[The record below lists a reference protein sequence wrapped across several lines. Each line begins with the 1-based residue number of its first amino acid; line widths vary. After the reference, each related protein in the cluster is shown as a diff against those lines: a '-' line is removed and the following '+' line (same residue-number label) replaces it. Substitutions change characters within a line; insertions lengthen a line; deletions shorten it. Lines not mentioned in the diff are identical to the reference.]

1 MTRKWQTVN
10 GEIQRVPGTENDK
23 LTLGEQM
30 ILQPE
35 LNLITKPTQPTLPG
49 FEDLPKTKNE
59 KFKYES
65 WNGKTKPDPTYAQY
79 IDKEQRL
86 YESIG
91 LPGYETPEKS
101 NVSYKKLKDAE
112 LLVDKANKKSVK
124 QLTDLKNFGR
134 SKHQEKATYPF
145 DTPDGINHFTKIIKE
160 EATHKLS
167 PKENKDIDIL
177 NKEMKLSVLKDEVG
191 GLKKFDNLDSTSYPS
206 DPEQRRRLKNIANL
220 EKDLGYIQKENN
232 VPYKK
237 DTRSPAQKNRDKF
250 NLWSEI
256 KKDKSYGNLKDVRKI
271 VNDEY
276 KKHGTKN
283 LTPDEHKYLDKKSKP
298 VYPEVIFRPEPEI
311 SSSTFKKD
319 DRPVEQIVREL
330 ADARLV
336 REQKEWDRRYGKFGI
351 TQLKRP
357 E

>member
-1 MTRKWQTVN
+1 
-10 GEIQRVPGTENDK
+10 
-23 LTLGEQM
+23 
-30 ILQPE
+30 
-35 LNLITKPTQPTLPG
+35 
-49 FEDLPKTKNE
+49 
-59 KFKYES
+59 
-65 WNGKTKPDPTYAQY
+65 
-79 IDKEQRL
+79 
-86 YESIG
+86 
-91 LPGYETPEKS
+91 
-101 NVSYKKLKDAE
+101 VSYKKLKDAE

-124 QLTDLKNFGR
+124 QLTDLKNFGK
-134 SKHQEKATYPF
+134 SKYQEKATYPY
-145 DTPDGINHFTKIIKE
+145 DTPKGINWATKIMKE
-160 EATHKLS
+160 ESAHTLS

-177 NKEMKLSVLKDEVG
+177 NKEMKLSSLKGEIKG
-191 GLKKFDNLDSTSYPS
+191 IKKYDNLDPTTYPS
-206 DPEQRRRLKNIANL
+206 DPEQRRRLKNIADL
-220 EKDLGYIQKENN
+220 EKDLGYVQKENN
-232 VPYKK
+232 VPYQN
-237 DTRSPAQKNRDKF
+237 DTRSPVQKKRDKF

-311 SSSTFKKD
+311 SSSTFKKE

-330 ADARLV
+330 ADQRLV

>member
-49 FEDLPKTKNE
+49 FENLPTT
-59 KFKYES
+59 
-65 WNGKTKPDPTYAQY
+65 KTKPKDLSYGGY
-79 IDKEQRL
+79 IDREQRL
-86 YESIG
+86 YEN
-91 LPGYETPEKS
+91 LNMPGYETPEKS

-134 SKHQEKATYPF
+134 SKHQEKATYPY
-145 DTPDGINHFTKIIKE
+145 DTPKGINWATKIMKE
-160 EATHKLS
+160 ESAHTLS

-177 NKEMKLSVLKDEVG
+177 NKEMKLSSLKGEIKG
-191 GLKKFDNLDSTSYPS
+191 IKKYDNLDPTTYPS
-206 DPEQRRRLKNIANL
+206 DPEQRRRLKNIADL
-220 EKDLGYIQKENN
+220 EKDLGYVQKENN
-232 VPYKK
+232 VPYQN
-237 DTRSPAQKNRDKF
+237 DTRSPVQKKRDKF

-311 SSSTFKKD
+311 SSSTFKKE

>member
-10 GEIQRVPGTENDK
+10 GEIQRVPGTENEK
-23 LTLGEQM
+23 LTLGEQI

-35 LNLITKPTQPTLPG
+35 LNLITKAEPTQPTLPG
-49 FEDLPKTKNE
+49 FENLPT
-59 KFKYES
+59 
-65 WNGKTKPDPTYAQY
+65 TKPKPKDLSYGGY
-79 IDKEQRL
+79 IDREQRL

-101 NVSYKKLKDAE
+101 NVSYKKLKE
-112 LLVDKANKKSVK
+112 VESSIDKANKKTVK
-124 QLTDLKNFGR
+124 QLTDLQNFGR
-134 SKHQEKATYPF
+134 SKHQEKATYPY
-145 DTPDGINHFTKIIKE
+145 DTPKGINWATKIMKE
-160 EATHKLS
+160 ESPHTLS

-177 NKEMKLSVLKDEVG
+177 NKEMKLSSLKGEIKG
-191 GLKKFDNLDSTSYPS
+191 IKKYDNLDPTTYPS
-206 DPEQRRRLKNIANL
+206 DPEQRRRLKNIADL
-220 EKDLGYIQKENN
+220 EKDLGYVQKENN
-232 VPYKK
+232 VPYQN
-237 DTRSPAQKNRDKF
+237 DTRSPVQKKRDKF

-256 KKDKSYGNLKDVRKI
+256 KKDKTHNNLKDVRRI

-283 LTPDEHKYLDKKSKP
+283 LTPDEHKYLDKKPKP
-298 VYPEVIFRPEPEI
+298 VYPEVIFKPEPEI
-311 SSSTFKKD
+311 SSPTFKKE

-336 REQKEWDRRYGKFGI
+336 REQRDWDKRYGKFGI

>member
-35 LNLITKPTQPTLPG
+35 LNLITKPTQPALPG
-49 FEDLPKTKNE
+49 FENLPTKTPKAKDLSYGGYVE
-59 KFKYES
+59 
-65 WNGKTKPDPTYAQY
+65 
-79 IDKEQRL
+79 KEQRL
-86 YESIG
+86 YEN
-91 LPGYETPEKS
+91 LNMPGYETPEKS
-101 NVSYKKLKDAE
+101 NVSYKKLKE
-112 LLVDKANKKSVK
+112 VESSIDKANKKTVK
-124 QLTDLKNFGR
+124 QLTDLQNFGR
-134 SKHQEKATYPF
+134 SKHQEKATYPY
-145 DTPDGINHFTKIIKE
+145 DTPKGINWATKIMKE
-160 EATHKLS
+160 ESTHTLS

-177 NKEMKLSVLKDEVG
+177 NKEMKLSSLKGEIKG
-191 GLKKFDNLDSTSYPS
+191 IKKYDNLDPTTYPS
-206 DPEQRRRLKNIANL
+206 DPEQRRRLKNIADL
-220 EKDLGYIQKENN
+220 EKDLGYVQKENN
-232 VPYKK
+232 VPYQN
-237 DTRSPAQKNRDKF
+237 DTRSPVQKKRDKF

-256 KKDKSYGNLKDVRKI
+256 KKDKTHNNLKDVRRI

-311 SSSTFKKD
+311 SSSTFKKE

-330 ADARLV
+330 ADQRLV

>member
-10 GEIQRVPGTENDK
+10 GEIQRVPGTENEK
-23 LTLGEQM
+23 LTLGEQI

-35 LNLITKPTQPTLPG
+35 LNLITKAEPTQPTLPG
-49 FEDLPKTKNE
+49 FENLPT
-59 KFKYES
+59 
-65 WNGKTKPDPTYAQY
+65 TKPKPKDLSYGGY
-79 IDKEQRL
+79 IDREQRL
-86 YESIG
+86 YEN
-91 LPGYETPEKS
+91 LNMPGYGTPEKS

-134 SKHQEKATYPF
+134 SKHQEKATYPY
-145 DTPDGINHFTKIIKE
+145 DTPKGINWATKIMKE
-160 EATHKLS
+160 ESAHTLS

-177 NKEMKLSVLKDEVG
+177 NKEMKLSSLKGEIKG
-191 GLKKFDNLDSTSYPS
+191 IKKYDNLDPTTYPS
-206 DPEQRRRLKNIANL
+206 DPEQRRRLKNIADL
-220 EKDLGYIQKENN
+220 EKDLGYVQKENN
-232 VPYKK
+232 VPYQN
-237 DTRSPAQKNRDKF
+237 DTRSPVQKKRDKF

-256 KKDKSYGNLKDVRKI
+256 KKDKTHNNLKDVRRI

-311 SSSTFKKD
+311 SSSTFKKE

-330 ADARLV
+330 ADQRLV

>member
-23 LTLGEQM
+23 LTLGEQI

-35 LNLITKPTQPTLPG
+35 LNLMTKPTQPTLPG
-49 FEDLPKTKNE
+49 FENLPTT
-59 KFKYES
+59 
-65 WNGKTKPDPTYAQY
+65 KTKPKDLSYGGY
-79 IDKEQRL
+79 IDREQRL
-86 YESIG
+86 YEN
-91 LPGYETPEKS
+91 LNMPGYETPEKS
-101 NVSYKKLKDAE
+101 NVSYKKLKE
-112 LLVDKANKKSVK
+112 VESSIDKANKKTVK

-177 NKEMKLSVLKDEVG
+177 NKEMKLSVLKDELG
-191 GLKKFDNLDSTSYPS
+191 GLKKFDNLDSASYPF
-206 DPEQRRRLKNIANL
+206 DPEQRRRLKNIDKL
-220 EKDLGYIQKENN
+220 EKSLGYVQRENN
-232 VPYKK
+232 VPYQN
-237 DTRSPAQKNRDKF
+237 DTRSPAQKKRDKF

-283 LTPDEHKYLDKKSKP
+283 LTPDEHKYLDKKSKT
-298 VYPEVIFRPEPEI
+298 VYPEVVLQPEPEF
-311 SSSTFKKD
+311 SSPTFKRD
-319 DRPVEQIVREL
+319 ERPVEQIVREL
-330 ADARLV
+330 ADQRLV
-336 REQKEWDRRYGKFGI
+336 REQRDWDKRYGKFGI

>member
-10 GEIQRVPGTENDK
+10 GEIQRVPGTENEK
-23 LTLGEQM
+23 LTLGEQI

-35 LNLITKPTQPTLPG
+35 LNLITKAEPTQPTLPG
-49 FEDLPKTKNE
+49 FENLPT
-59 KFKYES
+59 
-65 WNGKTKPDPTYAQY
+65 TKPKPKDLSYGGY
-79 IDKEQRL
+79 IDREQRL
-86 YESIG
+86 YEN
-91 LPGYETPEKS
+91 LNMPGYGTPEKS

-124 QLTDLKNFGR
+124 QLTDLKNFGK
-134 SKHQEKATYPF
+134 SKYQEKATYPY
-145 DTPDGINHFTKIIKE
+145 DTPKGINWATKIMKE
-160 EATHKLS
+160 ESAHTLS

-177 NKEMKLSVLKDEVG
+177 NKEMKLSSLKGEIKG
-191 GLKKFDNLDSTSYPS
+191 IKKYDNLDPTTYPS
-206 DPEQRRRLKNIANL
+206 DPEQRRRLKNIADL
-220 EKDLGYIQKENN
+220 EKDLGYVQKENN
-232 VPYKK
+232 VPYQN
-237 DTRSPAQKNRDKF
+237 DTRSPVQKKRDKF

-256 KKDKSYGNLKDVRKI
+256 KKDKTHNNLKDVRRI

-311 SSSTFKKD
+311 SSSTFKKE

-330 ADARLV
+330 ADQRLV

>member
-35 LNLITKPTQPTLPG
+35 LNLMTKPTQPTLPG
-49 FEDLPKTKNE
+49 FENLPTT
-59 KFKYES
+59 
-65 WNGKTKPDPTYAQY
+65 KTKPKDLSYGGY
-79 IDKEQRL
+79 IDREQRL
-86 YESIG
+86 YEN
-91 LPGYETPEKS
+91 LNMPGYETPEKS
-101 NVSYKKLKDAE
+101 NVSYKKLKE
-112 LLVDKANKKSVK
+112 VESSIDKANKKTVK
-124 QLTDLKNFGR
+124 ELTDLKNFGR

-145 DTPDGINHFTKIIKE
+145 DTADGIDFATKTLSE
-160 EATHKLS
+160 EATN
-167 PKENKDIDIL
+167 PKQIKDNEIL
-177 NKEMKLSVLKDEVG
+177 NKEMKLSVLKSEIG
-191 GLKKFDNLDSTSYPS
+191 GLKKFDNYDPSSYPS
-206 DPEQRRRLKNIANL
+206 DPEQRRRLKNIADL
-220 EKDLGYIQKENN
+220 EKNLGYDKRENN

-237 DTRSPAQKNRDKF
+237 DTRSPAQKKRDKF

-256 KKDKSYGNLKDVRKI
+256 KKDKSYGNLKDVRRI

-311 SSSTFKKD
+311 SSSTFKKE

-336 REQKEWDRRYGKFGI
+336 REQKDWDQRYGKFGI

>member
-1 MTRKWQTVN
+1 M
-10 GEIQRVPGTENDK
+10 
-23 LTLGEQM
+23 
-30 ILQPE
+30 
-35 LNLITKPTQPTLPG
+35 
-49 FEDLPKTKNE
+49 
-59 KFKYES
+59 
-65 WNGKTKPDPTYAQY
+65 
-79 IDKEQRL
+79 
-86 YESIG
+86 
-91 LPGYETPEKS
+91 PGYETPEKS

-134 SKHQEKATYPF
+134 SKHQEKATYPY
-145 DTPDGINHFTKIIKE
+145 DTPKGINWATKIMKE
-160 EATHKLS
+160 ESAHTLS

-177 NKEMKLSVLKDEVG
+177 NKEMKLSSLKGEIKG
-191 GLKKFDNLDSTSYPS
+191 IKKYDNLDPTTYPS
-206 DPEQRRRLKNIANL
+206 DPEQRRRLKNIADL
-220 EKDLGYIQKENN
+220 EKDLGYVQKENN
-232 VPYKK
+232 VPYQN
-237 DTRSPAQKNRDKF
+237 DTRSPVQKKRDKF

-256 KKDKSYGNLKDVRKI
+256 KKDKTHNNLKDVRRI

-311 SSSTFKKD
+311 SSSTFKKE

-330 ADARLV
+330 ADQRLV

>member
-1 MTRKWQTVN
+1 M
-10 GEIQRVPGTENDK
+10 
-23 LTLGEQM
+23 
-30 ILQPE
+30 
-35 LNLITKPTQPTLPG
+35 
-49 FEDLPKTKNE
+49 
-59 KFKYES
+59 
-65 WNGKTKPDPTYAQY
+65 
-79 IDKEQRL
+79 
-86 YESIG
+86 
-91 LPGYETPEKS
+91 PGYETPEKS

-134 SKHQEKATYPF
+134 PKHQEKATYPY
-145 DTPDGINHFTKIIKE
+145 DTPKGINWATKIMKE
-160 EATHKLS
+160 ESTHTLS

-177 NKEMKLSVLKDEVG
+177 NKEMKLSSLKGEIKG
-191 GLKKFDNLDSTSYPS
+191 IKKYDNLDPTTYPS
-206 DPEQRRRLKNIANL
+206 DPEQRRRLKNIADL
-220 EKDLGYIQKENN
+220 EKDLGYVQKENN
-232 VPYKK
+232 VPYQN
-237 DTRSPAQKNRDKF
+237 DTRSPVQKKRDKF

-311 SSSTFKKD
+311 SSSTFKKE

>member
-1 MTRKWQTVN
+1 MTRKWITNN
-10 GEIQRVPGTENDK
+10 GELERVPGTENDK

-35 LNLITKPTQPTLPG
+35 LNLMNKPTQPALPG
-49 FEDLPKTKNE
+49 FENLPTKTPKAKDLSYGGYVE
-59 KFKYES
+59 
-65 WNGKTKPDPTYAQY
+65 
-79 IDKEQRL
+79 KEQRL
-86 YESIG
+86 YEN
-91 LPGYETPEKS
+91 LNMPGYETPEKS

-112 LLVDKANKKSVK
+112 QLIDKANMKTVKK
-124 QLTDLKNFGR
+124 LTDLKNFGR
-134 SKHQEKATYPF
+134 SKHQEKATYPY

-160 EATHKLS
+160 EGTHKLS

-237 DTRSPAQKNRDKF
+237 DTRSPAQKKRDKF

-298 VYPEVIFRPEPEI
+298 VYPEVIFRPEPDW
-311 SSSTFKKD
+311 SVSKKNGTG
-319 DRPVEQIVREL
+319 VMENL
-330 ADARLV
+330 ALHN
-336 REQKEWDRRYGKFGI
+336 
-351 TQLKRP
+351 
-357 E
+357 

>member
-10 GEIQRVPGTENDK
+10 GEIQRVPGTENEK
-23 LTLGEQM
+23 LTLGEQI

-35 LNLITKPTQPTLPG
+35 LNLITKAEPTQPTLPG
-49 FEDLPKTKNE
+49 FENLPT
-59 KFKYES
+59 
-65 WNGKTKPDPTYAQY
+65 TKPKPKDLSYGGY
-79 IDKEQRL
+79 IDREQRL
-86 YESIG
+86 YEN
-91 LPGYETPEKS
+91 LNMPGYGTPEKS

-124 QLTDLKNFGR
+124 QLTDLKNFGK
-134 SKHQEKATYPF
+134 SKYQEKATYPY
-145 DTPDGINHFTKIIKE
+145 DTPKGINWATKIMKE
-160 EATHKLS
+160 ESAHTLS

-177 NKEMKLSVLKDEVG
+177 NKEMKLSSLKGEIKG
-191 GLKKFDNLDSTSYPS
+191 IKKYDNLDPTTYPS
-206 DPEQRRRLKNIANL
+206 DPEQRRRLKNIADL
-220 EKDLGYIQKENN
+220 EKDLGYVQKENN
-232 VPYKK
+232 VPYQN
-237 DTRSPAQKNRDKF
+237 DTRSPVQKKRDKF

-311 SSSTFKKD
+311 SSSTFKKE

>member
-10 GEIQRVPGTENDK
+10 GEIQRVPGTENEK
-23 LTLGEQM
+23 LTLGEQI

-35 LNLITKPTQPTLPG
+35 LNLITKAEPTQPTLPG
-49 FEDLPKTKNE
+49 FENLPT
-59 KFKYES
+59 
-65 WNGKTKPDPTYAQY
+65 TKPKPKDLSYGGY
-79 IDKEQRL
+79 IDREQRL
-86 YESIG
+86 YEN
-91 LPGYETPEKS
+91 LNMPGYGTPEKS

-134 SKHQEKATYPF
+134 SKYQEKATYPY
-145 DTPDGINHFTKIIKE
+145 DTPKGINWATKIMKE
-160 EATHKLS
+160 ESAHTLS

-177 NKEMKLSVLKDEVG
+177 NKEMKLSSLKGEIKG
-191 GLKKFDNLDSTSYPS
+191 IKKYDNLDPTTYPS
-206 DPEQRRRLKNIANL
+206 DPEQRRRLKNIADL
-220 EKDLGYIQKENN
+220 EKDLGYVQKENN
-232 VPYKK
+232 VPYQN
-237 DTRSPAQKNRDKF
+237 DTRSPVQKKRDKF

-256 KKDKSYGNLKDVRKI
+256 KKDKTHNNLKDVRRI

-311 SSSTFKKD
+311 SSSTFKKE

-330 ADARLV
+330 ADQRLV